1 MFLFLV
7 LRLLKKFV
15 KTMYAFLLEV
25 LPLPNEIVDIIYGFM
40 KVNAANVIGAHFKT
54 AKRSYAAFVYLA
66 NYKVEYISAFS
77 IYSIR
82 SNANYDAN
90 LKDGVITKLYNNL
103 IIMYSSHYKRVY
115 YSRNGW
121 RCVLNNISQML
132 MYYYNRLA
140 FSDSL
145 KKNNVNYTYLKMCI
159 QLWFKLCQKY
169 NFYLALFYLASAKK
183 VNHNVK
189 AIQLRTRTIKNF
201 AEFRVS
207 PLVTMRSADYCK
219 NLCYSKLI
227 AHHSILDLNACER
240 RNY

>member
-1 MFLFLV
+1 MN
-7 LRLLKKFV
+7 
-15 KTMYAFLLEV
+15 AFLLEV
-25 LPLPNEIVDIIYGFM
+25 LPLPNEIVELIYGFM
-40 KVNAANVIGAHFKT
+40 KVNAANAIGAYFKT
-54 AKRSYAAFVYLA
+54 TKQSNAAFVYLA
-66 NYKVEYISAFS
+66 NYRVEYISITS

-82 SNANYDAN
+82 RNANYVAHSN
-90 LKDGVITKLYNNL
+90 LKDEVIIKLYNNL
-103 IIMYSSHYKRVY
+103 IIMYKSHYSRAN

-121 RCVLNNISQML
+121 RCVLNNISQIL

-159 QLWFKLCQKY
+159 ELWFKLCQKY
-169 NFYLALFYLASAKK
+169 NFYLALFYLDSAKK
-183 VNHNVK
+183 VKCTIK

-207 PLVTMRSADYCK
+207 PLVTMRSDDYCK
-219 NLCYSKLI
+219 NLSYSKLI
-227 AHHSILDLNACER
+227 AHHSLLDLNTQER

>member
-1 MFLFLV
+1 
-7 LRLLKKFV
+7 
-15 KTMYAFLLEV
+15 MYALLLEV
-25 LPLPNEIVDIIYGFM
+25 LQLPNEIVDIIYGFM
-40 KVNAANVIGAHFKT
+40 KVNSANVIGTYFKT
-54 AKRSYAAFVYLA
+54 AKQSNAAFVYLA
-66 NYKVEYISAFS
+66 NYKVQYISVFS

-82 SNANYDAN
+82 NNANYVAHY
-90 LKDGVITKLYNNL
+90 LKDEVITKLFNNL
-103 IIMYSSHYKRVY
+103 ALMYRSHYSRAN
-115 YSRNGW
+115 YSRNAW

-159 QLWFKLCQKY
+159 ELWFKLCQKY
-169 NFYLALFYLASAKK
+169 NFYLALSYLASAKK

-207 PLVTMRSADYCK
+207 PLVTMRSDDYCK
-219 NLCYSKLI
+219 NLSYSKLI
-227 AHHSILDLNACER
+227 AHHSLLGLDAYAR
-240 RNY
+240 RLY

>member
-1 MFLFLV
+1 
-7 LRLLKKFV
+7 
-15 KTMYAFLLEV
+15 MYTFLLEV

-40 KVNAANVIGAHFKT
+40 KVNAANTIGTYFKT
-54 AKRSYAAFVYLA
+54 AKQSNAAFVYLA
-66 NYKVEYISAFS
+66 NYKVHYISITS

-82 SNANYDAN
+82 SFSIRSNANLVSN
-90 LKDGVITKLYNNL
+90 LKDEVIIKLYNNL
-103 IIMYSSHYKRVY
+103 IIMYISHYSRAN

-121 RCVLNNISQML
+121 HCVLNNISQIL

-159 QLWFKLCQKY
+159 ELWFKLCQKY
-169 NFYLALFYLASAKK
+169 NFYLSLFYLDSAKK
-183 VNHNVK
+183 NNCTIK

-207 PLVTMRSADYCK
+207 PLVTMRSDDYCK

-227 AHHSILDLNACER
+227 AHHTLLGLHAHA
-240 RNY
+240 RNLY

>member
-1 MFLFLV
+1 
-7 LRLLKKFV
+7 
-15 KTMYAFLLEV
+15 MYSFLLEV

-40 KVNAANVIGAHFKT
+40 KVNAANTIGTYFKT
-54 AKRSYAAFVYLA
+54 AKRSYDAYVFLQ
-66 NYKVEYISAFS
+66 NYRVEYISVFS

-82 SNANYDAN
+82 RNTNYVAHY
-90 LKDGVITKLYNNL
+90 LKDEVITTLYNNL
-103 IIMYSSHYKRVY
+103 IIMYVSHYSRANY
-115 YSRNGW
+115 LRNGW
-121 RCVLNNISQML
+121 HYVLNNISRTL

-145 KKNNVNYTYLKMCI
+145 KKNNVNYNYLKMCI

-169 NFYLALFYLASAKK
+169 NFYLALFYIDSAKK
-183 VNHNVK
+183 VNRTIK

-207 PLVTMRSADYCK
+207 PLVTMRSQDYCK

-227 AHHSILDLNACER
+227 THHSLLGLDAYAR
-240 RNY
+240 RLY